1 MRLWDILSSSIVGRR
16 KRTGEPVHY
25 RGKYDS
31 LTVDNRDLDEIET
44 SLRAEV
50 DALRARVKELEQIL
64 ANLTDF
70 IVND

>member
-1 MRLWDILSSSIVGRR
+1 M
-16 KRTGEPVHY
+16 HY